1 MLSCVDTGHKPQ
13 LDSFLSLYF
22 LRSSFSHHSPCSLQ
36 RYQRILSECVL
47 GRSGTRRGYSLK
59 IFCASSLWK
68 GKKGTE
74 KLNWK
79 SSSSSFFRPLDTD
92 CGDEEKKRAKY
103 SFQKRR
109 QLDVT
114 VFIGI
119 SGPASSSVAARAE
132 ANKKSSFY
140 VQWKA
145 LSFSLVCD
153 TWQIKWISSLM
164 EVWRWP
170 SEWLDGFGLWGG
182 LAVNWD
188 ICECLFGRNI
198 LVYKYVRKLFSIEFL
213 VAQKIWHLVCPIFF
227 SIEFFW
233 VFL

>member
-1 MLSCVDTGHKPQ
+1 MQKCPAASRRSHRTPTRGKKETAFRWGQTGMLSCVDTGHKPQ

-92 CGDEEKKRAKY
+92 CGDEEKKKSQIFIPEAPSTGRDSFHRNLRTSILLCGSKGSGKY
-103 SFQKRR
+103 KIKFLR
-109 QLDVT
+109 
-114 VFIGI
+114 
-119 SGPASSSVAARAE
+119 SV
-132 ANKKSSFY
+132 KSTLF
-140 VQWKA
+140 
-145 LSFSLVCD
+145 LSRV
-153 TWQIKWISSLM
+153 
-164 EVWRWP
+164 
-170 SEWLDGFGLWGG
+170 
-182 LAVNWD
+182 
-188 ICECLFGRNI
+188 
-198 LVYKYVRKLFSIEFL
+198 
-213 VAQKIWHLVCPIFF
+213 WHLAD
-227 SIEFFW
+227 
-233 VFL
+233 